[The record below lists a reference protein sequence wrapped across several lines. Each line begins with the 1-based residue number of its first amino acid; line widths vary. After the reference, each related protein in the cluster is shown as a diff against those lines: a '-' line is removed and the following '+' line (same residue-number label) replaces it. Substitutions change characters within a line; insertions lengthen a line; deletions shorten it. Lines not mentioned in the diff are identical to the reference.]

1 MLFNKPSNTTTGFL
15 LQTMLY
21 VANITKNDVNI
32 PHSREEFLQ
41 THMGADSGSNTFDL
55 NCHLMHRCVL

>member
-32 PHSREEFLQ
+32 PHSHDEFLW
-41 THMGADSGSNTFDL
+41 THMGADSGSNTFNFSSYYFNSSL
-55 NCHLMHRCVL
+55 